1 MLLLGTVGTF
11 VGIIALTP
19 YTVMVKAPARIRPNG
34 ELRIVQSPVKGK
46 VKSIQVTSNQVLN
59 KGDVIAYIDDS
70 DLIIQK
76 KQLQGSIEQGNILLA
91 RTDAQIAA
99 VEQKIIAEKNKI
111 NSTIASAE
119 AELSRQ
125 QRRYED
131 RKITT
136 VAEVAEIEAVLKL
149 AQEEYNRYQELADTG
164 AISWLKLKEK
174 EAALETAVARLQK
187 VKAALNPSPA
197 EMEIAQ
203 KQIAQAK
210 AIGKATLASL
220 TAEKEQ
226 LKQQK
231 AEIAN
236 NLYRDQQELELLETK
251 FQDTIIRSP
260 IAGTIQQLHFRNSN
274 QVVQEG
280 DILAQIA
287 PSNTPLEIKTWVA
300 PETISK
306 LEVGQRAL
314 IKISACPYPDYGT
327 LPGTVSAVS
336 PDSSVESSVESQ
348 DKGNNIATA
357 SYEVTIQPQSL
368 SLSSGEKKCTIQA
381 GMEGR
386 AEIITQ
392 KETVLTFLLRKAR
405 ILTDL

>member
-1 MLLLGTVGTF
+1 
-11 VGIIALTP
+11 
-19 YTVMVKAPARIRPNG
+19 MVKAPARIRPNG